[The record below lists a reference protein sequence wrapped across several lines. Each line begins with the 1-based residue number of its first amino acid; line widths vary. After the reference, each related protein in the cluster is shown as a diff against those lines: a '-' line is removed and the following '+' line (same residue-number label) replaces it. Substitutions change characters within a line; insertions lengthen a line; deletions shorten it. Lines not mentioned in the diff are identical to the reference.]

1 MVTWKMINL
10 GQVSRNQFWGEPDDV
25 VRRPGICNGVVLF
38 DTEQVVLVDPPYSN
52 EEMLRCLDAHAGLK
66 PKDINVVYIT
76 HAHSDHFDGI
86 HYFPAAR
93 WCTGMEE
100 RDILGKMLDA
110 RKLDGNKLEGLREK
124 LTPNIQ
130 VVPLPGHTM
139 GSTGLLFDGPEGKVL
154 VAGDSVMTR
163 EFLNIRRAISKAKV
177 KLPQQKRSNGF
188 SNIPILLFPDTTTTF
203 CQRIQIQLKEI
214 SNENYHMPKQRSS
227 CYCRDAGLSRRKW
240 SCGYFCS
247 CCQRSL
253 RGKNHAC

>member
-66 PKDINVVYIT
+66 PKDIDVVYIT

-100 RDILGKMLDA
+100 RDILGEMLDA

-163 EFLNIRRAISKAKV
+163 EFFEHQKGYFKSESQAASTKTIQWISKHTDIVVPGHDNYFFVNAYKFNTLQNQLV
-177 KLPQQKRSNGF
+177 ADGV
-188 SNIPILLFPDTTTTF
+188 
-203 CQRIQIQLKEI
+203 RI
-214 SNENYHMPKQRSS
+214 R
-227 CYCRDAGLSRRKW
+227 
-240 SCGYFCS
+240 
-247 CCQRSL
+247 
-253 RGKNHAC
+253 

>member
-66 PKDINVVYIT
+66 PKDIDVVYIT

-100 RDILGKMLDA
+100 RDILGEMLDA
-110 RKLDGNKLEGLREK
+110 
-124 LTPNIQ
+124 
-130 VVPLPGHTM
+130 
-139 GSTGLLFDGPEGKVL
+139 
-154 VAGDSVMTR
+154 
-163 EFLNIRRAISKAKV
+163 SK
-177 KLPQQKRSNGF
+177 
-188 SNIPILLFPDTTTTF
+188 
-203 CQRIQIQLKEI
+203 
-214 SNENYHMPKQRSS
+214 
-227 CYCRDAGLSRRKW
+227 
-240 SCGYFCS
+240 
-247 CCQRSL
+247 
-253 RGKNHAC
+253 